1 MASQSNNMNIS
12 TSSSGKVESFEQDK
26 HNELVD
32 ALDQLVNV
40 LQQDQDAASRPQ
52 DNFKPD
58 DKTKPSANPKVVLE
72 EFPELGTKLSKEQ
85 QRALNEIQQN
95 TVSKIRD
102 ENSNIPVELDART
115 ASFAVMADKEKVAA
129 SLVRTKACRMVTE
142 PFLNPKEGEEPKFG
156 VCTRA
161 NCSFAHSQEEIQP
174 PPCGFDKTCRMIH
187 GKVDRNTG
195 KKIPNSNCKFHH
207 SFETV
212 EEWLKRSGQKPE
224 PLPETNEFSR
234 KPIPFT
240 SKTPNNEPTNTSPDN
255 LPIKNRKSRWDQKPV
270 APVKTTKNRTKK
282 SSSESS
288 SDSSSSSS
296 DSEYDHKSQRSSDR
310 IKRRTTPL
318 KNNNEQVIRVPN
330 QELAKMAI
338 QMAFESG
345 NYNIRVIV
353 E

>member
-1 MASQSNNMNIS
+1 
-12 TSSSGKVESFEQDK
+12 
-26 HNELVD
+26 
-32 ALDQLVNV
+32 
-40 LQQDQDAASRPQ
+40 
-52 DNFKPD
+52 
-58 DKTKPSANPKVVLE
+58 
-72 EFPELGTKLSKEQ
+72 
-85 QRALNEIQQN
+85 
-95 TVSKIRD
+95 
-102 ENSNIPVELDART
+102 
-115 ASFAVMADKEKVAA
+115 
-129 SLVRTKACRMVTE
+129 
-142 PFLNPKEGEEPKFG
+142 
-156 VCTRA
+156 
-161 NCSFAHSQEEIQP
+161 
-174 PPCGFDKTCRMIH
+174 MIH

-240 SKTPNNEPTNTSPDN
+240 LKTPNNEPTNTSPDN

-270 APVKTTKNRTKK
+270 APVKTAKNRNKK
-282 SSSESS
+282 SYSSSESS
-288 SDSSSSSS
+288 SDSSSSSSSSSSDSS

-310 IKRRTTPL
+310 IKRRTAPL
-318 KNNNEQVIRVPN
+318 KNSNEQVIRVPN

-338 QMAFESG
+338 QMAFERG